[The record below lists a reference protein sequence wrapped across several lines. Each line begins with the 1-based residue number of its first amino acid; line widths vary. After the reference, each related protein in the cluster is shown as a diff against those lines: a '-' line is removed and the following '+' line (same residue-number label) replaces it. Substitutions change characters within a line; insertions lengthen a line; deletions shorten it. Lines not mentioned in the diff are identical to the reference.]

1 MPDDEDAGNSRDDQ
15 RASQATQS
23 TTQTTSIAYDMS
35 APDTGVISN
44 TTGDRTPNGT
54 SLSINDPLRLNVG
67 DTYSVSFGDS
77 REVYQRNSQ

>member
-23 TTQTTSIAYDMS
+23 TIQTISIAYDVA
-35 APDTGVISN
+35 APNIVVISN
-44 TTGDRTPNGT
+44 ITGDRTPDGT

-67 DTYSVSFGDS
+67 DTYSVSFADFRGI
-77 REVYQRNSQ
+77 YPQNSK